1 MLSFLG
7 GWAVAE
13 YGNDVAPFAEVEKD
27 CLAANL
33 RIVLTMCNR
42 KVSLV
47 LNAHFDDAG
56 GGFYL
61 AVDLHFEHSA
71 GRFQQLDVAVGK
83 RLLQFRRQTGG
94 AWLVVSD
101 DAVFDGDF
109 HARASRIET
118 GTAGPFNRSPGQG

>member
-1 MLSFLG
+1 MRMVVAAVPDSADRFGDQLQYLARVGVAIEGFLR
-7 GWAVAE
+7 E
-13 YGNDVAPFAEVEKD
+13 HQ
-27 CLAANL
+27 
-33 RIVLTMCNR
+33 R
-42 KVSLV
+42 
-47 LNAHFDDAG
+47 
-56 GGFYL
+56 

-71 GRFQQLDVAVGK
+71 GRFQQLDIAVGK